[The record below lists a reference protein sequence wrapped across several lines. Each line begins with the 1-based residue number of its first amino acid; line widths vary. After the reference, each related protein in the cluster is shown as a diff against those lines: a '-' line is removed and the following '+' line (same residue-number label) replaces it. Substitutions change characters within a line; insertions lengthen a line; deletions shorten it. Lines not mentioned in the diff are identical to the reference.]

1 MRRHVSLGGVTLV
14 AAMALSNC
22 TDKVGIQV
30 SERFTATLSG
40 ANERPT
46 AVTTTAT
53 GSATFTYVA
62 DIPALFYRIDV
73 AGIDSAFAAHIHA
86 PADTG
91 KAAGVVVTLFGG
103 PATPLGFSGVLAQGV
118 AGAPTGMTPDSIL
131 VLLRNGNAYVN
142 VHTRGPVNA
151 TTGSGGHGGG
161 ELRGQVVRQ

>member
-1 MRRHVSLGGVTLV
+1 MRRHVWLGGVTLV
-14 AAMALSNC
+14 ATMALSNC

-30 SERFTATLSG
+30 SERFAATLSG

-46 AVTTTAT
+46 PVTTSAT

-91 KAAGVVVTLFGG
+91 HPAGVVVTLFNG
-103 PATPLGFSGVLAQGV
+103 PTTPLGFSGVLAQGV
-118 AGAPTGMTPDSIL
+118 AGAPAGMTPDSVL

-142 VHTRGPVNA
+142 VHTRGPTGAN
-151 TTGSGGHGGG
+151 GSGGHLGG
-161 ELRGQVVRQ
+161 EIRGQVVRQ